1 MEKFNTIL
9 AQLWREACWE
19 IEIDKSCVNIAA
31 LLSVHMP
38 IEQVLVQVFD
48 HQNKSIETVAVGCPQ
63 SKLSLPHGLR
73 SLSADQWQM
82 IKNQCSEK
90 TVLHSA
96 ESPDV
101 QDIKRLLPLAAPN
114 DVLLGTLQKNSSLLG
129 TLAVIAVNGT
139 IFSSRHTAML
149 NAILEPFSIALENHL
164 RVRELEHLREAAEA
178 DTLYLLRRLRR
189 NKISDR
195 IVGEDTGLKLVMQR
209 VKLVAASTV
218 PVLLLGE
225 TGTGKEVISR
235 EIHRLSS
242 RSEGPFIR
250 VNCGAI
256 PPELIDSQLFGHE
269 KGAFTGATNAHKGW
283 FERADGGTL
292 FLDEIGELPLAGQVR
307 LLRILQDGW
316 LERVGGKHSI
326 HVDVRIVVATHQN
339 LANMVNQGT
348 FREDLWYRIAVFP
361 ILLPS
366 LAERPEDI
374 GELAVFFAEKA
385 AARFM
390 LPLQLPTDED
400 IQLLRAYPW
409 PGNIRELGSVID
421 RAALLGN
428 GKGLEVTTALGW
440 KVQKADK
447 TELSLPAPAP
457 QHSSIF
463 PSLNQVMKAHIERAL
478 VLARGQV
485 EGQAGA
491 AVLLKIH
498 PNTLRARMRK
508 LGIKVKLFRMA
519 I

>member
-1 MEKFNTIL
+1 
-9 AQLWREACWE
+9 
-19 IEIDKSCVNIAA
+19 
-31 LLSVHMP
+31 
-38 IEQVLVQVFD
+38 
-48 HQNKSIETVAVGCPQ
+48 
-63 SKLSLPHGLR
+63 
-73 SLSADQWQM
+73 
-82 IKNQCSEK
+82 
-90 TVLHSA
+90 
-96 ESPDV
+96 
-101 QDIKRLLPLAAPN
+101 
-114 DVLLGTLQKNSSLLG
+114 
-129 TLAVIAVNGT
+129 
-139 IFSSRHTAML
+139 ML